1 MVKPNINLLAV
12 IVAVPVIGMTIIS
25 PALTV
30 IKDDLNISF
39 SDTQLILTLYF
50 TFLALGQILSG
61 PFSDKYGRKPILL
74 LGASIYS
81 ISAFLASLSS
91 NIEILLILRCFQG
104 LGAAACLS
112 VGRTI
117 LSDCFE
123 IKEAAKQM
131 SKMTAIMAVIPISC
145 FIFGGFLADFLGWR
159 TNLVALGV
167 ISLLLIICMLLMLQ
181 ETLETKAKSISFYN
195 MFLVYKGLIKNN
207 SFNFFTVTTAM
218 QTSMFFA
225 MNGFMPYEFARK
237 GVSISEFGIWFS
249 LTSVGYIF
257 GNIINSRLSPLL
269 GLEKMCL
276 IGTVCSFTTVF
287 IFFINN
293 NFLENGPMALSL
305 ICVLFG
311 CSNGFAV
318 ANSMTG
324 AINSS
329 KSNKG
334 AASGL
339 MGAFQ
344 VGSGGLAGFL
354 IIFFGGAEN
363 FNICLTALFIMSGI
377 SIISSYLILKKG
389 MRYKFKNV

>member
-30 IKDDLNISF
+30 IKNDLNISF

-104 LGAAACLS
+104 FGAAACLS

-131 SKMTAIMAVIPISC
+131 SKMTAIMAVIPITC
-145 FIFGGFLADFLGWR
+145 FIFGGFLADFFGWR
-159 TNLVALGV
+159 TNLIALGV

-181 ETLETKAKSISFYN
+181 ETLDIKAKSISFYN
-195 MFLVYKGLIKNN
+195 MFLVYKGLVKNN

-257 GNIINSRLSPLL
+257 GNIINSRLSPTL

-293 NFLENGPMALSL
+293 NFLENGPMALSF

-363 FNICLTALFIMSGI
+363 FNICLIALFIMSGI
-377 SIISSYLILKKG
+377 SIISSYLIFKK
-389 MRYKFKNV
+389 RNEV

>member
-1 MVKPNINLLAV
+1 
-12 IVAVPVIGMTIIS
+12 
-25 PALTV
+25 
-30 IKDDLNISF
+30 
-39 SDTQLILTLYF
+39 
-50 TFLALGQILSG
+50 
-61 PFSDKYGRKPILL
+61 
-74 LGASIYS
+74 
-81 ISAFLASLSS
+81 
-91 NIEILLILRCFQG
+91 
-104 LGAAACLS
+104 
-112 VGRTI
+112 
-117 LSDCFE
+117 
-123 IKEAAKQM
+123 
-131 SKMTAIMAVIPISC
+131 
-145 FIFGGFLADFLGWR
+145 
-159 TNLVALGV
+159 
-167 ISLLLIICMLLMLQ
+167 
-181 ETLETKAKSISFYN
+181 
-195 MFLVYKGLIKNN
+195 
-207 SFNFFTVTTAM
+207 
-218 QTSMFFA
+218 MFFA

-293 NFLENGPMALSL
+293 NFLENGPLALSL

-377 SIISSYLILKKG
+377 SIISSYLIFKKS
-389 MRYKFKNV
+389 NEV

>member
-1 MVKPNINLLAV
+1 MAIYLIKPNINLLAV

-25 PALTV
+25 PALTL

-39 SDTQLILTLYF
+39 SDTQLVLTLYF
-50 TFLALGQILSG
+50 IFLALGQILSG
-61 PFSDKYGRKPILL
+61 PFSDKYGRKPILI
-74 LGASIYS
+74 LGATIYS
-81 ISAFLASLSS
+81 ISAFAASFSS
-91 NIEILLILRCFQG
+91 NIEILLILRCVQG
-104 LGAAACLS
+104 FGAAACLS

-123 IKEAAKQM
+123 ISEAAKQM
-131 SKMTAIMAVIPISC
+131 SKMTAIMAIIPISC
-145 FIFGGFLADFLGWR
+145 FIFGGFLAEYLGWR
-159 TNLVALGV
+159 TNLIALGI
-167 ISLLLIICMLLMLQ
+167 ISLTLIILMSLILQ
-181 ETLETKAKSISFYN
+181 ETLINKAKSVSFKN
-195 MFLVYKGLIKNN
+195 VFLVYKGLVKNIY
-207 SFNFFTVTTAM
+207 FNFFTITTAM

-225 MNGFMPYEFARK
+225 MNGFMPYEFERK

-249 LTSVGYIF
+249 FTSVGYIL
-257 GNIINSRLSPLL
+257 GNIINSKLTPKV
-269 GLEKMCL
+269 GLEKMCFV
-276 IGTVCSFTTVF
+276 GTVCSFLTVL
-287 IFFINN
+287 IFFLNN
-293 NFLENGPMALSL
+293 NLGENGSFTLSL

-329 KSNKG
+329 KLNKG

-354 IIFFGGAEN
+354 IILFGGAEN
-363 FNICLTALFIMSGI
+363 FNICLFALFIMSGI
-377 SIISSYLILKKG
+377 SIISSYLVLNKKNII
-389 MRYKFKNV
+389 M

>member
-1 MVKPNINLLAV
+1 LVRPNINLLAV

-104 LGAAACLS
+104 FGAAACLS

-159 TNLVALGV
+159 TNLIALGV

-377 SIISSYLILKKG
+377 SIISSYLILKK
-389 MRYKFKNV
+389 RNEVLI

>member
-104 LGAAACLS
+104 FGAAACLS

-195 MFLVYKGLIKNN
+195 MFLVYKGLVKNN

-377 SIISSYLILKKG
+377 SIISSYLILKK
-389 MRYKFKNV
+389 RNEVLI

>member
-30 IKDDLNISF
+30 IKNDLNISF

-104 LGAAACLS
+104 FGAAACLS

-131 SKMTAIMAVIPISC
+131 SKMTAIMAVIPITC
-145 FIFGGFLADFLGWR
+145 FIFGGFLADFFGWR
-159 TNLVALGV
+159 TNLIALGV

-181 ETLETKAKSISFYN
+181 ETLEIKAKSISFYN
-195 MFLVYKGLIKNN
+195 MFLVYKGLVKNN

-293 NFLENGPMALSL
+293 NFLENGPMALSF

-377 SIISSYLILKKG
+377 SIISSYLILKKSNEG
-389 MRYKFKNV
+389 

>member
-1 MVKPNINLLAV
+1 MTKPNINLLAV

-25 PALTV
+25 PALTL
-30 IKDDLNISF
+30 IKNDLDISF
-39 SDTQLILTLYF
+39 SDTQLVLTLYF
-50 TFLALGQILSG
+50 IFLALGQILSG
-61 PFSDKYGRKPILL
+61 PFSDKYGRKPILI
-74 LGASIYS
+74 LGATIYS
-81 ISAFLASLSS
+81 ISAFAASYSS
-91 NIEILLILRCFQG
+91 NIEILLILRCIQG
-104 LGAAACLS
+104 FGAAACLS

-123 IKEAAKQM
+123 ISEAAKQM
-131 SKMTAIMAVIPISC
+131 SKMTAIMAIIPISC
-145 FIFGGFLADFLGWR
+145 FIFGGFLAEFLGWR
-159 TNLVALGV
+159 INLIALGV
-167 ISLLLIICMLLMLQ
+167 ISLILIILISLLLQ
-181 ETLETKAKSISFYN
+181 ETLLNKAKSVSFKN
-195 MFLVYKGLIKNN
+195 IFIVYKGLIKNN
-207 SFNFFTVTTAM
+207 SFNFFTITTAM

-225 MNGFMPYEFARK
+225 MNGFMPYEFERK

-257 GNIINSRLSPLL
+257 GNIINSKLTPMV
-269 GLEKMCL
+269 GLEKMCFV
-276 IGTVCSFTTVF
+276 GTVCSFCTVF
-287 IFFINN
+287 IFFLNN
-293 NFLENGPMALSL
+293 NLGENGPLTLSL

-329 KSNKG
+329 KLNKG

-354 IIFFGGAEN
+354 IIYFGGAEN
-363 FNICLTALFIMSGI
+363 FNICLFALFIMSGI
-377 SIISSYLILKKG
+377 SIISSYLVLYKKK
-389 MRYKFKNV
+389 MII

>member
-1 MVKPNINLLAV
+1 MAIYLIKPNINLLAV

-25 PALTV
+25 PALTL

-39 SDTQLILTLYF
+39 SDTQLVLTLYF

-61 PFSDKYGRKPILL
+61 PFSDKYGRKPILI
-74 LGASIYS
+74 LGATIYS
-81 ISAFLASLSS
+81 VSAFAASFSS
-91 NIEILLILRCFQG
+91 NIEILLILRCIQG
-104 LGAAACLS
+104 FGAAACLS

-123 IKEAAKQM
+123 ISEAAKQM
-131 SKMTAIMAVIPISC
+131 SKMTAIMAIIPISC
-145 FIFGGFLADFLGWR
+145 FIFGGFLAEFLGWR
-159 TNLVALGV
+159 TNLIALGI
-167 ISLLLIICMLLMLQ
+167 ISLTLIILMSLILQ
-181 ETLETKAKSISFYN
+181 ETLINKAKSVSFKN
-195 MFLVYKGLIKNN
+195 VFLVYKGLVKNIY
-207 SFNFFTVTTAM
+207 FNFFTITTAM

-225 MNGFMPYEFARK
+225 MNGFMPYEFERK

-249 LTSVGYIF
+249 LTSVGYIL
-257 GNIINSRLSPLL
+257 GNIINSKLTPKV
-269 GLEKMCL
+269 GLEKMCFV
-276 IGTVCSFTTVF
+276 GTVCSFCTVF
-287 IFFINN
+287 IFFLNN
-293 NFLENGPMALSL
+293 NLGENGSLTLSL

-329 KSNKG
+329 KLNKG

-354 IIFFGGAEN
+354 IILFGGAEN
-363 FNICLTALFIMSGI
+363 FNICLFALFIMSGI
-377 SIISSYLILKKG
+377 SIISSYLVLNKKNII
-389 MRYKFKNV
+389 M

>member
-1 MVKPNINLLAV
+1 MTKPNINLLAV

-25 PALTV
+25 PALTL
-30 IKDDLNISF
+30 IKNDLNISF
-39 SDTQLILTLYF
+39 SDTQLVLTLYF
-50 TFLALGQILSG
+50 IFLALGQILSG
-61 PFSDKYGRKPILL
+61 PFSDKYGRKPILI
-74 LGASIYS
+74 LGAAIYS
-81 ISAFLASLSS
+81 ISAFSASYSS
-91 NIEILLILRCFQG
+91 NIEILLILRCIQG
-104 LGAAACLS
+104 FGAAACLS

-123 IKEAAKQM
+123 ISEAAKQM
-131 SKMTAIMAVIPISC
+131 SKMTAIMAIIPISC
-145 FIFGGFLADFLGWR
+145 FIFGGFLAEFLGWR
-159 TNLVALGV
+159 INLIALGV
-167 ISLLLIICMLLMLQ
+167 ISLILIILISFLLQ
-181 ETLETKAKSISFYN
+181 ETLLNKAKSVSFEN
-195 MFLVYKGLIKNN
+195 IFIVYKGLIKNN
-207 SFNFFTVTTAM
+207 SFNFFTITTAM

-225 MNGFMPYEFARK
+225 MNGFMPYEFERK

-257 GNIINSRLSPLL
+257 GNIINSKLTPMV
-269 GLEKMCL
+269 GLEKMCFV
-276 IGTVCSFTTVF
+276 GTVCSFCTVF
-287 IFFINN
+287 IFFLNN
-293 NFLENGPMALSL
+293 NLGENGPLTLSL

-329 KSNKG
+329 KLNKG

-354 IIFFGGAEN
+354 IIYFGGAEN
-363 FNICLTALFIMSGI
+363 FNICLFALFIMSGI
-377 SIISSYLILKKG
+377 SIISSYLVLYRKK
-389 MRYKFKNV
+389 MII

>member
-1 MVKPNINLLAV
+1 MTKPNINLLAV

-25 PALTV
+25 PALTL
-30 IKDDLNISF
+30 IKNDLDISF
-39 SDTQLILTLYF
+39 SDTQLVLTLYF

-61 PFSDKYGRKPILL
+61 PFSDKYGRKPILI
-74 LGASIYS
+74 LGATIYS
-81 ISAFLASLSS
+81 ISAFAASYSS
-91 NIEILLILRCFQG
+91 NIEILLILRCIQG
-104 LGAAACLS
+104 FGAAACLS

-123 IKEAAKQM
+123 ISEAAKQM
-131 SKMTAIMAVIPISC
+131 SKMTAIMAIIPISC
-145 FIFGGFLADFLGWR
+145 FIFGGFLAEFLGWR
-159 TNLVALGV
+159 INLIALGV
-167 ISLLLIICMLLMLQ
+167 ISLILIILISLLLQ
-181 ETLETKAKSISFYN
+181 ETLLNKAKSVSFKN
-195 MFLVYKGLIKNN
+195 IFIVYKGLIKNN
-207 SFNFFTVTTAM
+207 SFNFFTITTAM

-225 MNGFMPYEFARK
+225 MNGFMPYEFERK

-257 GNIINSRLSPLL
+257 GNIINSKLTPIV
-269 GLEKMCL
+269 GLEKMCFV
-276 IGTVCSFTTVF
+276 GTVCSFFTVF
-287 IFFINN
+287 IFFLNN
-293 NFLENGPMALSL
+293 NLGENGSLTLSL

-329 KSNKG
+329 KLNKG

-363 FNICLTALFIMSGI
+363 FNICLFALFIMSGI
-377 SIISSYLILKKG
+377 SIISSYLVLNKK
-389 MRYKFKNV
+389 NIIA

>member
-1 MVKPNINLLAV
+1 MAIYLIKPNINLLAV

-25 PALTV
+25 PALTL

-39 SDTQLILTLYF
+39 SDTQLVLTLYF

-61 PFSDKYGRKPILL
+61 PFSDKYGRKPILI
-74 LGASIYS
+74 LGATIYS
-81 ISAFLASLSS
+81 VSAFAASFSS
-91 NIEILLILRCFQG
+91 NIEILLILRCIQG
-104 LGAAACLS
+104 FGAAACLS

-123 IKEAAKQM
+123 ISEAAKQM
-131 SKMTAIMAVIPISC
+131 SKMTAIMAIIPISC
-145 FIFGGFLADFLGWR
+145 FIFGGFLAEFLGWR
-159 TNLVALGV
+159 TNLIALGI
-167 ISLLLIICMLLMLQ
+167 ISLTLIILMSLILQ
-181 ETLETKAKSISFYN
+181 ETLINKAKSVSFKN
-195 MFLVYKGLIKNN
+195 VFLVYKGLVKNIY
-207 SFNFFTVTTAM
+207 FNFFTITTAM

-225 MNGFMPYEFARK
+225 MNGFMPYEFERK

-249 LTSVGYIF
+249 FTSVGYIL
-257 GNIINSRLSPLL
+257 GNIINSKLTPKV
-269 GLEKMCL
+269 GLEKMCFV
-276 IGTVCSFTTVF
+276 GTVCSFCTVF
-287 IFFINN
+287 IFFLNN
-293 NFLENGPMALSL
+293 NLGENGSLTLSL
-305 ICVLFG
+305 ICILFG

-329 KSNKG
+329 KLNKG

-354 IIFFGGAEN
+354 IILFGGAEN
-363 FNICLTALFIMSGI
+363 FNICLFALFIMSGI
-377 SIISSYLILKKG
+377 SIISSYLVLNKK
-389 MRYKFKNV
+389 NIIA

>member
-1 MVKPNINLLAV
+1 MIKPNINLLAV

-25 PALTV
+25 PALTL

-39 SDTQLILTLYF
+39 SDTQLVLTLYF
-50 TFLALGQILSG
+50 IFLALGQILSG
-61 PFSDKYGRKPILL
+61 PFSDKYGRKPILI
-74 LGASIYS
+74 LGATIYS
-81 ISAFLASLSS
+81 ISAFAASFSS
-91 NIEILLILRCFQG
+91 NIEILLILRCIQG
-104 LGAAACLS
+104 FGAAACLS

-123 IKEAAKQM
+123 ISEAAKQM
-131 SKMTAIMAVIPISC
+131 SKMTAIMAIIPISC
-145 FIFGGFLADFLGWR
+145 FIFGGFLAEFLGWR
-159 TNLVALGV
+159 TNLIALGI
-167 ISLLLIICMLLMLQ
+167 ISLTLIILMSLILQ
-181 ETLETKAKSISFYN
+181 ETLINKAKSVSFKN
-195 MFLVYKGLIKNN
+195 VFLVYKGLVKNIY
-207 SFNFFTVTTAM
+207 FNFFTITTAM

-225 MNGFMPYEFARK
+225 MNGFMPYEFERK

-249 LTSVGYIF
+249 LTSVGYIL
-257 GNIINSRLSPLL
+257 GNIINSKLTPKV
-269 GLEKMCL
+269 GLEKMCFV
-276 IGTVCSFTTVF
+276 GTVCSFCTVF
-287 IFFINN
+287 IFFLNN
-293 NFLENGPMALSL
+293 NLGENGSLTLSL

-329 KSNKG
+329 KLNKG

-363 FNICLTALFIMSGI
+363 FNICLFALFIMSGI
-377 SIISSYLILKKG
+377 SIISSYLVLNKKNII
-389 MRYKFKNV
+389 M

>member
-1 MVKPNINLLAV
+1 MLKPNINLLAV

-25 PALTV
+25 PALTL
-30 IKDDLNISF
+30 IKDDLNVSF
-39 SDTQLILTLYF
+39 SDTQLVLTLYF
-50 TFLALGQILSG
+50 IFLALGQILSG
-61 PFSDKYGRKPILL
+61 PFSDKYGRKPILI
-74 LGASIYS
+74 LGSTIYS
-81 ISAFLASLSS
+81 ISAFAAFYSS
-91 NIEILLILRCFQG
+91 NIEILLILRCVQG
-104 LGAAACLS
+104 FGAAACLS

-123 IKEAAKQM
+123 ISEAAKQM
-131 SKMTAIMAVIPISC
+131 SKMTAIMAIIPISC
-145 FIFGGFLADFLGWR
+145 FILGGFIAEFLGWR
-159 TNLVALGV
+159 TNLIALGV
-167 ISLLLIICMLLMLQ
+167 ISLILIILISLILQ
-181 ETLETKAKSISFYN
+181 ETLINKAKSVSFKN
-195 MFLVYKGLIKNN
+195 IFLVYKGLIKNI
-207 SFNFFTVTTAM
+207 SFNFFTITTAM

-225 MNGFMPYEFARK
+225 MNGFMPYEFERK

-249 LTSVGYIF
+249 LTSVGYIL
-257 GNIINSRLSPLL
+257 GNIINSKLTPRV
-269 GLEKMCL
+269 GLEKMCFV
-276 IGTVCSFTTVF
+276 GTVCSFCTVF
-287 IFFINN
+287 IFFLNN
-293 NFLENGPMALSL
+293 NLGENGSLTLSL

-329 KSNKG
+329 KLNKG

-363 FNICLTALFIMSGI
+363 FNICLFALFIMSGI
-377 SIISSYLILKKG
+377 SIISSYLVLNKK
-389 MRYKFKNV
+389 NIIT

>member
-1 MVKPNINLLAV
+1 MTKPNINLLAV

-25 PALTV
+25 PALTL
-30 IKDDLNISF
+30 IKNDLDISF
-39 SDTQLILTLYF
+39 SDTQLVLTLYF
-50 TFLALGQILSG
+50 IFLALGQILSG
-61 PFSDKYGRKPILL
+61 PFSDKYGRKPILI
-74 LGASIYS
+74 LGATIYS
-81 ISAFLASLSS
+81 ISAFAASYSS
-91 NIEILLILRCFQG
+91 NIEILLILRCIQG
-104 LGAAACLS
+104 FGAAACLS

-123 IKEAAKQM
+123 ISEAAKQM
-131 SKMTAIMAVIPISC
+131 SKMTAIMAIIPISC
-145 FIFGGFLADFLGWR
+145 FIFGGFLAEFLGWR
-159 TNLVALGV
+159 INLIALGV
-167 ISLLLIICMLLMLQ
+167 ISLILIILISLLLQ
-181 ETLETKAKSISFYN
+181 ETLLNKAKSVSFKN
-195 MFLVYKGLIKNN
+195 VFLVYKGLVKNI
-207 SFNFFTVTTAM
+207 SFNFFTITTAM

-225 MNGFMPYEFARK
+225 MNGFMPYEFERK

-249 LTSVGYIF
+249 LTSVGYIL
-257 GNIINSRLSPLL
+257 GNIINSKLTPKV
-269 GLEKMCL
+269 GLEKMCFV
-276 IGTVCSFTTVF
+276 GTVCSFCTVF
-287 IFFINN
+287 IFFLNN
-293 NFLENGPMALSL
+293 NLGENGSLTLSL

-329 KSNKG
+329 KLNKG

-363 FNICLTALFIMSGI
+363 FNICLFALFIMSGI
-377 SIISSYLILKKG
+377 SIISSYLVLNKKNII
-389 MRYKFKNV
+389 M

>member
-1 MVKPNINLLAV
+1 MTKPNINLLAV

-25 PALTV
+25 PALTL
-30 IKDDLNISF
+30 IKNDLDISF
-39 SDTQLILTLYF
+39 SDTQLVLTLYF
-50 TFLALGQILSG
+50 IFLALGQILSG
-61 PFSDKYGRKPILL
+61 PFSDKYGRKPILI
-74 LGASIYS
+74 LGATIYS
-81 ISAFLASLSS
+81 ISAFAASYSS
-91 NIEILLILRCFQG
+91 NIEILLILRCIQG
-104 LGAAACLS
+104 FGAAACLS

-123 IKEAAKQM
+123 ISEAAKQM
-131 SKMTAIMAVIPISC
+131 SKMTAIMAIIPISC
-145 FIFGGFLADFLGWR
+145 FIFGGFLAEFLGWR
-159 TNLVALGV
+159 INLIALGV
-167 ISLLLIICMLLMLQ
+167 ISLILIILISLLLQ
-181 ETLETKAKSISFYN
+181 ETLLNKAKSVSFKN
-195 MFLVYKGLIKNN
+195 IFIVYKGLIKNN
-207 SFNFFTVTTAM
+207 SFNFFTITTAM

-225 MNGFMPYEFARK
+225 MNGFMPYEFERK

-257 GNIINSRLSPLL
+257 GNIINSKLTPIV
-269 GLEKMCL
+269 GLEKMCFV
-276 IGTVCSFTTVF
+276 GTVCSFCTVF
-287 IFFINN
+287 IFFLNN
-293 NFLENGPMALSL
+293 NLGENGPLTLSL

-329 KSNKG
+329 KLNKG

-354 IIFFGGAEN
+354 IIYFGGAEN
-363 FNICLTALFIMSGI
+363 FNICLFALFIMSGI
-377 SIISSYLILKKG
+377 SIISSYLVLYRKKIII
-389 MRYKFKNV
+389 

>member
-1 MVKPNINLLAV
+1 MIKPNINLLAV

-25 PALTV
+25 PALTL

-39 SDTQLILTLYF
+39 SDTQLVLTLYF
-50 TFLALGQILSG
+50 IFLALGQILSG
-61 PFSDKYGRKPILL
+61 PFSDKYGRKPILI
-74 LGASIYS
+74 LGATIYS
-81 ISAFLASLSS
+81 ISAFAASYSS
-91 NIEILLILRCFQG
+91 NIEILLILRCIQG
-104 LGAAACLS
+104 FGAAACLS

-123 IKEAAKQM
+123 ISEAAKQM
-131 SKMTAIMAVIPISC
+131 SKMTAIMAIIPISC
-145 FIFGGFLADFLGWR
+145 FIFGGFLAEYLGWR
-159 TNLVALGV
+159 TNLIALGI
-167 ISLLLIICMLLMLQ
+167 ISLTLIILMSLIFQ
-181 ETLETKAKSISFYN
+181 ETLINKAKSVSFKN
-195 MFLVYKGLIKNN
+195 VFLVYNGLVKNF
-207 SFNFFTVTTAM
+207 SFNFFTITTAM

-225 MNGFMPYEFARK
+225 MNGFMPYEFERK

-249 LTSVGYIF
+249 LTSVGYIL
-257 GNIINSRLSPLL
+257 GNIINSKLTPKV
-269 GLEKMCL
+269 GLEKMCFV
-276 IGTVCSFTTVF
+276 GTVCSFCTVF
-287 IFFINN
+287 IFFLNN
-293 NFLENGPMALSL
+293 NLGENGSLTLSL

-329 KSNKG
+329 KLNKG

-363 FNICLTALFIMSGI
+363 FNICLFALFIMSGI
-377 SIISSYLILKKG
+377 SIISSYLVLNKK
-389 MRYKFKNV
+389 NIIA

>member
-1 MVKPNINLLAV
+1 MIKPNINLLAV

-25 PALTV
+25 PALTL

-39 SDTQLILTLYF
+39 SDTQLVLTLYF
-50 TFLALGQILSG
+50 IFLALGQILSG
-61 PFSDKYGRKPILL
+61 PFSDKYGRKPILI
-74 LGASIYS
+74 LGATIYS
-81 ISAFLASLSS
+81 ISAFAASYSS
-91 NIEILLILRCFQG
+91 NIEILLILRCIQG
-104 LGAAACLS
+104 FGAAACLS

-123 IKEAAKQM
+123 ISEAAKQM
-131 SKMTAIMAVIPISC
+131 SKMTAIMAIIPISC
-145 FIFGGFLADFLGWR
+145 FIFGGFLAEFLGWR
-159 TNLVALGV
+159 TNLIALGV
-167 ISLLLIICMLLMLQ
+167 ISLILIILTSQILQ
-181 ETLETKAKSISFYN
+181 ETLINKAKSVSFKN
-195 MFLVYKGLIKNN
+195 VFLVYKGLVKNI
-207 SFNFFTVTTAM
+207 SFNFFTITTAM

-225 MNGFMPYEFARK
+225 MNGFMPYEFERK

-249 LTSVGYIF
+249 LTSVGYIL
-257 GNIINSRLSPLL
+257 GNIINSKLTPKV
-269 GLEKMCL
+269 GLEKMCFV
-276 IGTVCSFTTVF
+276 GTVCSFCTVF
-287 IFFINN
+287 IFFLNN
-293 NFLENGPMALSL
+293 NLGENGSLTLSL

-329 KSNKG
+329 KLNKG

-363 FNICLTALFIMSGI
+363 FNICLFALFIMSGI
-377 SIISSYLILKKG
+377 SIISSYLVLNKK
-389 MRYKFKNV
+389 NIIA

>member
-1 MVKPNINLLAV
+1 LVKPNINLLAV

-104 LGAAACLS
+104 FGAAACLS

-159 TNLVALGV
+159 TNLIALGV

-181 ETLETKAKSISFYN
+181 ETLETKAKNISFYN

-389 MRYKFKNV
+389 MRY

>member
-1 MVKPNINLLAV
+1 MIKPNINLLAV

-25 PALTV
+25 PALTL

-39 SDTQLILTLYF
+39 SDTQLVLTLYF
-50 TFLALGQILSG
+50 IFLALGQILSG
-61 PFSDKYGRKPILL
+61 PFSDKYGRKPILI
-74 LGASIYS
+74 LGATIYS
-81 ISAFLASLSS
+81 ISAFAASFSS
-91 NIEILLILRCFQG
+91 NIEILLILRCIQG
-104 LGAAACLS
+104 FGAAACLS

-123 IKEAAKQM
+123 ISEAAKQM
-131 SKMTAIMAVIPISC
+131 SKMTAIMAIIPISC
-145 FIFGGFLADFLGWR
+145 FIFGGFLAEFLGWR
-159 TNLVALGV
+159 TNLIALGI
-167 ISLLLIICMLLMLQ
+167 ISLTLIILMSLILQ
-181 ETLETKAKSISFYN
+181 ETLFNKAKSVSFKN
-195 MFLVYKGLIKNN
+195 VFLVYKGLVKNI
-207 SFNFFTVTTAM
+207 SFNFFTITTAM

-225 MNGFMPYEFARK
+225 MNGFMPYEFERK

-257 GNIINSRLSPLL
+257 GNIINSKLTPMV
-269 GLEKMCL
+269 GLEKMCFV
-276 IGTVCSFTTVF
+276 GTVCSFCTVF
-287 IFFINN
+287 IFFLNN
-293 NFLENGPMALSL
+293 NLGENGSLTLSL

-329 KSNKG
+329 KLNKG

-363 FNICLTALFIMSGI
+363 FNICLFALFIMSGI
-377 SIISSYLILKKG
+377 SIISSYLVLNKK
-389 MRYKFKNV
+389 NIIA

>member
-1 MVKPNINLLAV
+1 LVKPNINLLAV

-104 LGAAACLS
+104 FGAAACLS

-377 SIISSYLILKKG
+377 SIISSYLILKK
-389 MRYKFKNV
+389 KE

>member
-1 MVKPNINLLAV
+1 MTKPNINLLAV

-25 PALTV
+25 PALTL
-30 IKDDLNISF
+30 IKNDLDISF
-39 SDTQLILTLYF
+39 SDTQLVLTLYF
-50 TFLALGQILSG
+50 IFLALGQILSG
-61 PFSDKYGRKPILL
+61 PFSDKYGRKPILI

-81 ISAFLASLSS
+81 ISAFGASYSS
-91 NIEILLILRCFQG
+91 NIEILLILRCIQG
-104 LGAAACLS
+104 FGAAACLS

-123 IKEAAKQM
+123 ISEAAKQM
-131 SKMTAIMAVIPISC
+131 SKMTAIMAIIPISC
-145 FIFGGFLADFLGWR
+145 FIFGGFLAEFLGWR
-159 TNLVALGV
+159 INLIALGV
-167 ISLLLIICMLLMLQ
+167 ISLILIILISLLLQ
-181 ETLETKAKSISFYN
+181 ETLLNKAKSVSFKN
-195 MFLVYKGLIKNN
+195 IFIVYKGLIKNN
-207 SFNFFTVTTAM
+207 SFNFFTITTAM

-225 MNGFMPYEFARK
+225 MNGFMPYEFERK

-257 GNIINSRLSPLL
+257 GNIINSKLTPIV
-269 GLEKMCL
+269 GLEKMCFV
-276 IGTVCSFTTVF
+276 GTVCSFCTVF
-287 IFFINN
+287 IFFLNN
-293 NFLENGPMALSL
+293 NLGENGPLTLSL

-329 KSNKG
+329 KLNKG

-354 IIFFGGAEN
+354 IIYFGGAIN
-363 FNICLTALFIMSGI
+363 FNICLFALFIMSGI
-377 SIISSYLILKKG
+377 SIISSYLVLYRKK
-389 MRYKFKNV
+389 MII

>member
-104 LGAAACLS
+104 FGAAACLS

-159 TNLVALGV
+159 TNLIALGV

-377 SIISSYLILKKG
+377 SIISSYLILKK
-389 MRYKFKNV
+389 RNEVLI

>member
-1 MVKPNINLLAV
+1 MAIYLIKPNINLLAV

-25 PALTV
+25 PALTL

-39 SDTQLILTLYF
+39 SDTQLVLTLYF

-61 PFSDKYGRKPILL
+61 PFSDKYGRKPILI
-74 LGASIYS
+74 LGVTIYS
-81 ISAFLASLSS
+81 ISAFAASFSS
-91 NIEILLILRCFQG
+91 NIEILLILRCIQG
-104 LGAAACLS
+104 FGAAACLS

-123 IKEAAKQM
+123 ISEAAKQM
-131 SKMTAIMAVIPISC
+131 SKMTAIMAIIPISC
-145 FIFGGFLADFLGWR
+145 FIFGGFLAEFLGWR
-159 TNLVALGV
+159 TNLIALGV
-167 ISLLLIICMLLMLQ
+167 ISLILIILTSQILQ
-181 ETLETKAKSISFYN
+181 ETLINKAKSVSFKN
-195 MFLVYKGLIKNN
+195 VFLVYKGLVKNI
-207 SFNFFTVTTAM
+207 SFNFFTITTAM

-225 MNGFMPYEFARK
+225 MNGFMPYEFERK

-249 LTSVGYIF
+249 FTSVGYIL
-257 GNIINSRLSPLL
+257 GNIINSKLTPKV
-269 GLEKMCL
+269 GLEKMCFV
-276 IGTVCSFTTVF
+276 GTVCSFCTVF
-287 IFFINN
+287 IFFLNN
-293 NFLENGPMALSL
+293 NLGENGSLTLSL

-329 KSNKG
+329 KLNKG

-363 FNICLTALFIMSGI
+363 FNICLFALFIMSGI
-377 SIISSYLILKKG
+377 SIISSYLVLNKK
-389 MRYKFKNV
+389 NIIA

>member
-1 MVKPNINLLAV
+1 MAIYLIKPNINLLAV

-25 PALTV
+25 PALTL
-30 IKDDLNISF
+30 IKDDLKISF
-39 SDTQLILTLYF
+39 SDTQLVLTLYF
-50 TFLALGQILSG
+50 IFLALGQILSG
-61 PFSDKYGRKPILL
+61 PFSDKYGRKPILI
-74 LGASIYS
+74 LGATIYS
-81 ISAFLASLSS
+81 ISAFAASFSS
-91 NIEILLILRCFQG
+91 NIEILLILRCIQG
-104 LGAAACLS
+104 FGAAACLS

-123 IKEAAKQM
+123 ISEAAKQM
-131 SKMTAIMAVIPISC
+131 SKMTAIMAIIPISC
-145 FIFGGFLADFLGWR
+145 FIFGGFLAEFLGWR
-159 TNLVALGV
+159 TNLIALGI
-167 ISLLLIICMLLMLQ
+167 ISLTLIILMSLILQ
-181 ETLETKAKSISFYN
+181 ETLINKAKSVSFKN
-195 MFLVYKGLIKNN
+195 VFLVYNGLVKNF
-207 SFNFFTVTTAM
+207 SFNFFTITTAM

-225 MNGFMPYEFARK
+225 MNGFMPYEFERK

-249 LTSVGYIF
+249 LTSVGYIL
-257 GNIINSRLSPLL
+257 GNIINSKLTPKV
-269 GLEKMCL
+269 GLEKMCFV
-276 IGTVCSFTTVF
+276 GTVCSFCTVF
-287 IFFINN
+287 IFFLNN
-293 NFLENGPMALSL
+293 NLGENGSLTLSL

-329 KSNKG
+329 KLNKG

-363 FNICLTALFIMSGI
+363 FNICLFALFIMSGI
-377 SIISSYLILKKG
+377 SIISSYLVL
-389 MRYKFKNV
+389 RRKNIIT

>member
-104 LGAAACLS
+104 FGAAACLS

-354 IIFFGGAEN
+354 IILFGGAEN

-377 SIISSYLILKKG
+377 SIISSYLILKK
-389 MRYKFKNV
+389 RNEVLI

>member
-1 MVKPNINLLAV
+1 MIKPNINLLAV

-25 PALTV
+25 PALTL

-39 SDTQLILTLYF
+39 SDTQLVLTLYF
-50 TFLALGQILSG
+50 IFLALGQILSG
-61 PFSDKYGRKPILL
+61 PFSDKYGRKPILI

-81 ISAFLASLSS
+81 ISAFAASFSS
-91 NIEILLILRCFQG
+91 NIEILLILRCIQG
-104 LGAAACLS
+104 FGAAACLS

-123 IKEAAKQM
+123 ISEAAKQM
-131 SKMTAIMAVIPISC
+131 SKMTAIMAIIPISC
-145 FIFGGFLADFLGWR
+145 FIFGGFLAEFLGWR
-159 TNLVALGV
+159 TNLIALGI
-167 ISLLLIICMLLMLQ
+167 ISLTLIILMSLILQ
-181 ETLETKAKSISFYN
+181 ETLINKAKSVSFKN
-195 MFLVYKGLIKNN
+195 VFLVYKGLVKNIY
-207 SFNFFTVTTAM
+207 FNFFTITTAM

-225 MNGFMPYEFARK
+225 MNGFMPYEFERK

-249 LTSVGYIF
+249 LTSVGYIL
-257 GNIINSRLSPLL
+257 GNIINSKLTPKV
-269 GLEKMCL
+269 GLEKMCFV
-276 IGTVCSFTTVF
+276 GTVCSFCTVF
-287 IFFINN
+287 IFFLNN
-293 NFLENGPMALSL
+293 NLGENGSLTLSL

-329 KSNKG
+329 KLNKG

-363 FNICLTALFIMSGI
+363 FNICLFALFLMSGI
-377 SIISSYLILKKG
+377 SIISSYLVLNN
-389 MRYKFKNV
+389 KNIIT

>member
-104 LGAAACLS
+104 FGAAACLS

-159 TNLVALGV
+159 TNLIALGV

-195 MFLVYKGLIKNN
+195 MFLVYKGLVKNN

-377 SIISSYLILKKG
+377 SIISSYLILKK
-389 MRYKFKNV
+389 RNEV